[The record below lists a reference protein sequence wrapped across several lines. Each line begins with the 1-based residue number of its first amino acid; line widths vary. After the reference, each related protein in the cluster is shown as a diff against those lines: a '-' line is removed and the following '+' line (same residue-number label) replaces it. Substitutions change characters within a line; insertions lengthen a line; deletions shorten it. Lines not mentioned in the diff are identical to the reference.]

1 MRVLRGLFG
10 PKTEEVTGG
19 YRRLHNEELHNLY
32 YSQNIIRANE
42 SRMRWE
48 GHVACMREM
57 KNSYKILTLKQT

>member
-19 YRRLHNEELHNLY
+19 YRRLHIEELHILY